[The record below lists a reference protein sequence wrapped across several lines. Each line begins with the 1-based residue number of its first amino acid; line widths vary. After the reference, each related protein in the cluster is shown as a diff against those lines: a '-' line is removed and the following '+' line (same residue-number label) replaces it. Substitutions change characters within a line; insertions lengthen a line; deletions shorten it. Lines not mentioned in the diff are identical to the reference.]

1 MDHINV
7 RKVVLKLSNRLN
19 LFSSTSNEVLM
30 TSNEVF
36 KRFRG
41 SSVDRK
47 KSRKA
52 GKDPSLILRR
62 PRSFAASSPVSLS
75 PSRRGRDRP
84 PRRLRIR
91 LERPRE

>member
-7 RKVVLKLSNRLN
+7 CKVVLKLSNRLN

-41 SSVDRK
+41 SSVERK
-47 KSRKA
+47 KGRKA
-52 GKDPSLILRR
+52 GKDPSLILDVRGRSRSLPYVPLSLPPKR
-62 PRSFAASSPVSLS
+62 PRTTSETS
-75 PSRRGRDRP
+75 
-84 PRRLRIR
+84 
-91 LERPRE
+91 

>member
-19 LFSSTSNEVLM
+19 IFSSTSNEVLM

-52 GKDPSLILRR
+52 AKDPSLILRR
-62 PRSFAASSPVSLS
+62 PRSFAVSSLRTPLS
-75 PSRRGRDRP
+75 PSEEAAND
-84 PRRLRIR
+84 L
-91 LERPRE
+91 

>member
-19 LFSSTSNEVLM
+19 IFSSTSNEVLM

-36 KRFRG
+36 KHFRG

-47 KSRKA
+47 KA
-52 GKDPSLILRR
+52 GK
-62 PRSFAASSPVSLS
+62 
-75 PSRRGRDRP
+75 
-84 PRRLRIR
+84 
-91 LERPRE
+91 REKTLA

>member
-7 RKVVLKLSNRLN
+7 RIVVLKLSNRLN

-36 KRFRG
+36 KHFRG

-47 KSRKA
+47 KA
-52 GKDPSLILRR
+52 GKREKTLARFSDVRGRSR
-62 PRSFAASSPVSLS
+62 PL
-75 PSRRGRDRP
+75 RRGRKRSRKPDNQAT
-84 PRRLRIR
+84 
-91 LERPRE
+91 